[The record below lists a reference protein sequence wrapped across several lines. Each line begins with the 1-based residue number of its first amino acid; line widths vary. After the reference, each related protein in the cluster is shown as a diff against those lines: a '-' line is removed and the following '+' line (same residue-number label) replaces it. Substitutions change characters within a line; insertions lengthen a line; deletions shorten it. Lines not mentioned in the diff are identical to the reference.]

1 MLFECGKNAP
11 KATTKA
17 GVLRGFTLDGVHTFH
32 GIKYADAKRFEMPQP
47 VAKWEGVK
55 NADGY
60 GFTCPLMYDDAPG
73 GELRYHHGYWPSDE
87 NCQYLN
93 VWTTDM
99 SAKKPVMVW
108 IHGGG
113 YSFGSCLE
121 LGAVDGDS
129 LCRHGDVVVV
139 TLNHRLN
146 IIGFFDLSAY
156 GEKYKYTANLGMA
169 DLVAALQWIKGNIA
183 QFGGDPDNVTLFGQ
197 SGGGGKIQTLLQ
209 IPSAEGLFHKAIT
222 QSGFYR
228 VNDLKNAAKAL
239 PQAILDY
246 LGEKDVAVLETIP
259 YRKLCEAYNAVAP
272 TLRDEGYDVDWHP
285 HPDGEFFLGGG
296 VQVGFCD
303 WAKTIPT
310 MSGVTFSE
318 FSYGHLPE
326 EPYTM
331 TDKEIDERLTKRYGT
346 YAAELKTLFAAA
358 YPEKPMYELL
368 ALDSSFGL
376 PNIQFL
382 DAKAAQSTAPTYSYM
397 FSYTFPLYGGSPAWH
412 CSEIPYIYHSTHK
425 VPVCGEPV
433 VRERL
438 EAQLC
443 TAFTNFAKY
452 GDPNC
457 AELPRWQPYT
467 KGNEVTMIFD
477 RRCETRVDF
486 NRKLTELHAKAT
498 EGKR

>member
-55 NADGY
+55 NADSY

-99 SAKKPVMVW
+99 SARKPVMVW

-169 DLVAALQWIKGNIA
+169 DLVAALQWIKENIA

-209 IPSAEGLFHKAIT
+209 MPSAEGLFHKAIT

-239 PQAILDY
+239 PQAIFDY
-246 LGEKDVAVLETIP
+246 LGEKDVAMFLIP
-259 YRKLCEAYNAVAP
+259 GELFPELYNGEFLTEEDSAHHRKARYRKVLKDMTDCKHNFVVGLCN
-272 TLRDEGYDVDWHP
+272 DELGYILAEND
-285 HPDGEFFLGGG
+285 FFLNE
-296 VQVGFCD
+296 
-303 WAKTIPT
+303 A
-310 MSGVTFSE
+310 M
-318 FSYGHLPE
+318 
-326 EPYTM
+326 
-331 TDKEIDERLTKRYGT
+331 
-346 YAAELKTLFAAA
+346 
-358 YPEKPMYELL
+358 
-368 ALDSSFGL
+368 
-376 PNIQFL
+376 
-382 DAKAAQSTAPTYSYM
+382 
-397 FSYTFPLYGGSPAWH
+397 
-412 CSEIPYIYHSTHK
+412 PYIEKGHDDMDRDHYEETNST
-425 VPVCGEPV
+425 G
-433 VRERL
+433 
-438 EAQLC
+438 
-443 TAFTNFAKY
+443 
-452 GDPNC
+452 PNTGGTILD
-457 AELPRWQPYT
+457 EMEILIKST
-467 KGNEVTMIFD
+467 K
-477 RRCETRVDF
+477 
-486 NRKLTELHAKAT
+486 L
-498 EGKR
+498 